1 MLISMRLPRLPYFFT
16 SSERNPLP
24 SSGQKP
30 PSPPNKRMSAP
41 AEITPKKHIHD
52 LPPEILIQIFEHY
65 INLHGSYVFITTLLR
80 KSGLMYQS
88 PVHTLSQV
96 CSRWRSLTCSTS
108 VLWGRISTRLPA
120 WDERYTRGVSQCMS
134 MHLDRSR
141 DGPLHLNLGSFNPR
155 DLMPFVSVVSRKLSS
170 IPYHHRLHSLDINNI
185 SYLPGLDLTKEVVFP
200 ELRSLSF
207 APSTYEHLEMVLF
220 PKLRDVSIK
229 ILTDAWPR
237 DADITPNASTLRL
250 PWGKL
255 TSLTFG
261 CESSKDIAGIL
272 HECRSLVLLT
282 LHIVR
287 GREESWPEMDYNTS
301 FPVLHRLQHFTLHMS
316 HSIMYRGAQLLS
328 RLNCPSLLSLSLIV
342 GAYPEIK
349 SSWSFLEEVVT
360 GFIIRSQCTLTSLQV
375 SGILV
380 TESSLLAVLRSTHR
394 LTSFSVTGDFMQS
407 VIVGSLLSPMSIPST
422 PNSEDQLVPKL
433 RDIRISLKDHEVEKQ
448 NLDVCGDTL
457 LVLFEVMVRSR
468 LPCLHSAVISV
479 PSLSRTNTNIDSL
492 RDIQRESTV
501 ALKVIVDDEVLLGY
515 TDS

>member
-1 MLISMRLPRLPYFFT
+1 
-16 SSERNPLP
+16 
-24 SSGQKP
+24 
-30 PSPPNKRMSAP
+30 MSAP

-155 DLMPFVSVVSRKLSS
+155 NSMPFVSVVSRKLSS
-170 IPYHHRLHSLDINNI
+170 IPYHHHRLHSLDINNI
-185 SYLPGLDLTKEVVFP
+185 SHLPGLDLTKEVVFP

-207 APSTYEHLEMVLF
+207 APSAYKYLEMVLF

-229 ILTDAWPR
+229 FPTDPWLTDA
-237 DADITPNASTLRL
+237 DFTPSASTLRL

-261 CESSKDIAGIL
+261 CESSKDITSIL
-272 HECRSLVLLT
+272 HECRSLVFLT
-282 LHIVR
+282 LHILR
-287 GREESWPEMDYNTS
+287 GREDCQPEADRNTS
-301 FPVLHRLQHFTLHMS
+301 FPVLHHLRHFTLYMP
-316 HSIMYRGAQLLS
+316 HSIMYGTVQLLN
-328 RLNCPSLLSLSLIV
+328 RLKCPSLSSLSLIAE
-342 GAYPEIK
+342 AYPEINDP
-349 SSWSFLEEVVT
+349 WPFLEEGVT
-360 GFIIRSQCTLTSLQV
+360 RFIVRSRCPLMSLEV
-375 SGILV
+375 SGIPI

-407 VIVGSLLSPMSIPST
+407 VIVGSLLTSVSIPLAS
-422 PNSEDQLVPKL
+422 NSEDQLVPEL
-433 RDIRISLKDHEVEKQ
+433 RDIRITLNSYEAEEH
-448 NLDVCGDTL
+448 VCGDTL

-468 LPCLHSAVISV
+468 LPYLYSAVISV
-479 PSLSRTNTNIDSL
+479 SSLSRPNTSVDSL
-492 RDIQRESTV
+492 REIQREKTV
-501 ALKVIVDDEVLLGY
+501 ALKVIVGGEVLLGY
-515 TDS
+515 S